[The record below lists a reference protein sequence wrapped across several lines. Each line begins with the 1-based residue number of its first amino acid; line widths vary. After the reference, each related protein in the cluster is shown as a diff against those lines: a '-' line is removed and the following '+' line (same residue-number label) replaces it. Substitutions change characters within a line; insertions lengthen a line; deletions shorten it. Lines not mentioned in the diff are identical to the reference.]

1 MAEAKIVINLDDAT
15 IGDLE
20 ILDKVERGDLPM
32 SEALDF
38 FDRVMT
44 VDGKKDVRSLPLPT
58 IKQIWAQMNNELK
71 ALRNPEGPG
80 GN

>member
-1 MAEAKIVINLDDAT
+1 MAELKIVINLDDAT

-20 ILDKVERGDLPM
+20 ILDQVERGERPM

-44 VDGKKDVRSLPLPT
+44 VNGERNVRGLPLPT
-58 IKQIWAQMNNELK
+58 IKEIWAQMNEALK
-71 ALRNPEGPG
+71 QLRNPEGPG